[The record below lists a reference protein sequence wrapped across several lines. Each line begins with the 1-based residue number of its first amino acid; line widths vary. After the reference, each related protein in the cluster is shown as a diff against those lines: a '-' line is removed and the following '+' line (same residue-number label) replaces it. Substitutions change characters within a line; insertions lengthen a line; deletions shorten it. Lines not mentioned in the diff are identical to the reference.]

1 MPYCRWYR
9 VFYIK
14 SVQLLLHQ
22 KSFSAIFSRSELA
35 LSFLKQFG
43 SEKRRLI
50 LVHLHASFRVSNYRM
65 QINEGFNGKVPSDV
79 RRWKNRLKA
88 YAGNEPQLRAQHAL
102 YSAML
107 REKYPGRHY
116 HMSHFA
122 QCSAETDLELHS

>member
-1 MPYCRWYR
+1 
-9 VFYIK
+9 
-14 SVQLLLHQ
+14 
-22 KSFSAIFSRSELA
+22 
-35 LSFLKQFG
+35 
-43 SEKRRLI
+43 
-50 LVHLHASFRVSNYRM
+50 M